1 MGFEFDDRGGPMNLV
16 VLFSALFFIFV
27 AIAFILWLAIK
38 LVCDGNRDRYET
50 FWEIGGA
57 SFFVS
62 ILLAWISFGVA
73 VVSALSLIF

>member
-1 MGFEFDDRGGPMNLV
+1 MNLV